1 MSMPRTKLGLVAPDE
16 RAGRGADEPDEFTVA
31 AAGGE
36 EVVPRWNR
44 IPELRRRALSAIID
58 GRTRQLGGDRHRWW
72 VLGVMLCG
80 LLSVNFTFTIFA
92 VVLTEISRS
101 FHTSGANTTWVI
113 TAPLL
118 CFGVAA
124 PILGRVGDRI
134 GHRRLYLAGTS
145 LTFVAAVL
153 TALAPS
159 IGFLIIARSLSGVVG
174 AATGTASMALI
185 FRAFERE
192 DRVKAMGWWSLVG
205 AGGPVV
211 GVVIGGALVGS
222 LGWRSIFWLQAGLI
236 LVSTLLAVLILPRG
250 RRRATGE
257 RFDLRGGVLITI
269 ASLGLLL
276 GLNRGP
282 ASGWTSPL
290 VLASFLA
297 VPIALWGF
305 VRVERRAEQPL
316 LPIEFLRRRNFSF
329 AVLNQLFANFAYMG
343 GFILTPM
350 LLERIYGYS
359 ASSAGLTV
367 VVRPLVFSLAAPLA
381 GYAAARVGNRTAASA
396 GAIALTASMA
406 TFVLASPASGL
417 APVFVGLALS
427 GLAFGLLSPALAA
440 SVANS
445 VTDDDLGSAS
455 AAEQLI
461 GQIGTVAGIQVLQT
475 VQASS
480 ASSFG
485 MVGSFHAA
493 FATAAAAGVVTAACA
508 AGLVRRSRA
517 KVVPFDGPHLEDLS
531 ASPGDGAARAGV
543 DVAPAG
549 RTGLFPLAGR

>member
-1 MSMPRTKLGLVAPDE
+1 MSMPREELSFVAPAE
-16 RAGRGADEPDEFTVA
+16 GVRRGVDEPDEFTVA

-36 EVVPRWNR
+36 EVVPPWNR
-44 IPELRRRALSAIID
+44 IPELRRRALRAIIH
-58 GRTRQLGGDRHRWW
+58 GRTKQLGGERHRWW

-92 VVLTEISRS
+92 VVLTEISRT

-124 PILGRVGDRI
+124 PMLGRVGDRI

-145 LTFVAAVL
+145 LTFVAALL
-153 TALAPS
+153 TALSPS
-159 IGFLIIARSLSGVVG
+159 IGFLIVARSLSGLVG

-205 AGGPVV
+205 AGGPVI
-211 GVVIGGALVGS
+211 GVVVGGALIGS
-222 LGWRSIFWLQAGLI
+222 LGWRSIFLLQAVLI
-236 LVSTLLAVLILPRG
+236 VFSTVLAVLILPKGQRHG
-250 RRRATGE
+250 SGK
-257 RFDLRGGVLITI
+257 RFDLKGGVLIVVAT
-269 ASLGLLL
+269 LGLLL

-282 ASGWTSPL
+282 GSGWTSPL
-290 VLASFLA
+290 VLASFLV
-297 VPIALWGF
+297 VPFALWGF

-316 LPIEFLRRRNFSF
+316 LPLGFLRRRNFSF
-329 AVLNQLFANFAYMG
+329 AVADQLFANFAYMG

-350 LLERIYGYS
+350 LLERVYGYS

-381 GYAAARVGNRTAASA
+381 GYAAARAGNRMAASA

-406 TFVLASPASGL
+406 TFVLASPASGI
-417 APVFVGLALS
+417 APVLVGLALS

-445 VTDDDLGSAS
+445 VADDDLGTAS
-455 AAEQLI
+455 AAEQLV

-480 ASSFG
+480 AASLG
-485 MVGSFHAA
+485 LVGSFHAA
-493 FATAAAAGVVTAACA
+493 FATAAAAGVVATLCALGLARRRRAAI
-508 AGLVRRSRA
+508 
-517 KVVPFDGPHLEDLS
+517 VPLD
-531 ASPGDGAARAGV
+531 ASPEAAEAASARGS
-543 DVAPAG
+543 
-549 RTGLFPLAGR
+549 GLFPLAGR